1 MSIIL
6 KFEGGKS
13 YTKQEFDKL
22 AQEYTNQLIEA
33 GYDKTCRIGIYSDWK
48 NIFKIFGAMKVCSP
62 VIIDKDSKTF
72 ELDFYDIDIW
82 NDTLPEPKFN
92 QCAKDEVVGICSSG
106 STDKPRIVP
115 ITKQQYEVDGLD
127 NNIQIHANLCNKDS
141 TVNFIPLWVC
151 IGFQTFSACYKY
163 GATYHVL
170 NNPWKDW
177 PTVNPTFIIGS
188 PNVLNG
194 MMETDVPYENMTI
207 RHIRT
212 VGAPMYKDFKIKA
225 QQYFNCITT
234 DSYGINE
241 IGTISIMHYPQ
252 KYNSVGFVLD
262 KIDIIFED
270 DNEIIVNGFA
280 TGDIGHID
288 KDGYLFITGRKKETI
303 IKGGWKIMPYEVEK
317 ALLQC
322 GAKDAVVF
330 GYDRVYAEV
339 VGKVDLEKL
348 KSKLASYKIPKIFSV
363 DEIKRKG
370 QGKINRKDLYNE
382 YIKDRKI

>member
-1 MSIIL
+1 MIIVSFFL
-6 KFEGGKS
+6 
-13 YTKQEFDKL
+13 
-22 AQEYTNQLIEA
+22 
-33 GYDKTCRIGIYSDWK
+33 
-48 NIFKIFGAMKVCSP
+48 P

-177 PTVNPTFIIGS
+177 PKVNPTFIIGS

-225 QQYFNCITT
+225 QQY
-234 DSYGINE
+234 
-241 IGTISIMHYPQ
+241 P
-252 KYNSVGFVLD
+252 
-262 KIDIIFED
+262 
-270 DNEIIVNGFA
+270 
-280 TGDIGHID
+280 
-288 KDGYLFITGRKKETI
+288 KKL
-303 IKGGWKIMPYEVEK
+303 Y
-317 ALLQC
+317 
-322 GAKDAVVF
+322 F
-330 GYDRVYAEV
+330 
-339 VGKVDLEKL
+339 LEKIKIL
-348 KSKLASYKIPKIFSV
+348 KQKIWLILLTQLK
-363 DEIKRKG
+363 K
-370 QGKINRKDLYNE
+370 KDFQKFIMLQKSFKHLE
-382 YIKDRKI
+382 LL

>member
-170 NNPWKDW
+170 NNPWK
-177 PTVNPTFIIGS
+177 N
-188 PNVLNG
+188 
-194 MMETDVPYENMTI
+194 
-207 RHIRT
+207 
-212 VGAPMYKDFKIKA
+212 
-225 QQYFNCITT
+225 
-234 DSYGINE
+234 
-241 IGTISIMHYPQ
+241 
-252 KYNSVGFVLD
+252 
-262 KIDIIFED
+262 
-270 DNEIIVNGFA
+270 
-280 TGDIGHID
+280 
-288 KDGYLFITGRKKETI
+288 
-303 IKGGWKIMPYEVEK
+303 
-317 ALLQC
+317 
-322 GAKDAVVF
+322 
-330 GYDRVYAEV
+330 
-339 VGKVDLEKL
+339 
-348 KSKLASYKIPKIFSV
+348 
-363 DEIKRKG
+363 
-370 QGKINRKDLYNE
+370 
-382 YIKDRKI
+382 